1 MSLDSFIGMD
11 SGEPMSAASL
21 EKLQE
26 RMAQAQAQIAA
37 IQKEEKKHKKKE
49 NDLLAILVKFVKT
62 SHKTELTLLIS
73 RVLEQNLPANFV
85 LAIILL
91 GNEEIQ
97 VQVGDFLMLQK
108 PKAQD
113 LDRETTAPETSA
125 QAASSDN
132 GPESAPQNDNNERS
146 LTFFNSQDQTLPLK
160 LKIELDQWVKSM
172 LMQAEENPH
181 KLLRTAYKTEYI
193 KIEDEEDYFGEK
205 RYEKKVEIQ
214 KPLIMLV
221 AYVAGDYMK
230 QKGLA
235 EEQERL
241 TDFAEFI
248 LKGILNKT
256 QETLDQRGFLEGD
269 VAESV

>member
-49 NDLLAILVKFVKT
+49 NDLLAILIKFVKT

-97 VQVGDFLMLQK
+97 VQVGDFLMLQRAK
-108 PKAQD
+108 TQEMEGAEDPA
-113 LDRETTAPETSA
+113 LPGG
-125 QAASSDN
+125 ASN
-132 GPESAPQNDNNERS
+132 ESASKSPDSEKS

-221 AYVAGDYMK
+221 AYVAGDFMK
-230 QKGLA
+230 QKGLS

-241 TDFAEFI
+241 TGFAEFI

-269 VAESV
+269 VASSP

>member
-26 RMAQAQAQIAA
+26 RMAAAAAQIAA

-49 NDLLAILVKFVKT
+49 QDLLAILVKFVKT

-73 RVLEQNLPANFV
+73 RVLEQNLPANFI

-97 VQVGDFLMLQK
+97 QQVENFLMLQK
-108 PKAQD
+108 PI
-113 LDRETTAPETSA
+113 EHVTAEASPINSEATATSV
-125 QAASSDN
+125 SSISD
-132 GPESAPQNDNNERS
+132 QERA
-146 LTFFNSQDQTLPLK
+146 LTFFNHQDDTLPLK
-160 LKIELDQWVKSM
+160 IKIELDQWVKSM
-172 LMQAEENPH
+172 LLQAEENPH
-181 KLLRTAYKTEYI
+181 KLLRTAYKTDYI
-193 KIEDEEDYFGEK
+193 KIEDEEDYFSEK
-205 RYEKKVEIQ
+205 RYEKRVEMQ

-221 AYVAGDYMK
+221 AYVVGDYMK
-230 QKGLA
+230 QKGLP

-241 TDFAEFI
+241 IDFAQFI
-248 LKGILNKT
+248 LKGILDKT
-256 QETLDQRGFLEGD
+256 KKSLDNRAFLKGD
-269 VAESV
+269 ITENM

>member
-11 SGEPMSAASL
+11 SGEQMSAASL

-26 RMAQAQAQIAA
+26 RMAAAAAQIAA

-97 VQVGDFLMLQK
+97 QQVGDFLMLQR
-108 PKAQD
+108 PIEHVTAKASP
-113 LDRETTAPETSA
+113 LDSEATATSA
-125 QAASSDN
+125 SSPS
-132 GPESAPQNDNNERS
+132 GQERA
-146 LTFFNSQDQTLPLK
+146 LTFFNSRDDTLPLK
-160 LKIELDQWVKSM
+160 IKIELDQWIKSM

-181 KLLRTAYKTEYI
+181 KLLRTAYKTDYI
-193 KIEDEEDYFGEK
+193 KIEDEEDYFGKKKYEK
-205 RYEKKVEIQ
+205 RVEIQ
-214 KPLIMLV
+214 NPLIMLV
-221 AYVAGDYMK
+221 AYVVGDYMK
-230 QKGLA
+230 QKGLQ

-241 TDFAEFI
+241 TDFAKFI
-248 LKGILNKT
+248 LKGILDKT
-256 QETLDQRGFLEGD
+256 LETLDQRGLLESD
-269 VAESV
+269 VEGV

>member
-11 SGEPMSAASL
+11 AGEPMSAASL

-37 IQKEEKKHKKKE
+37 IHKEEKKHKKKE

-91 GNEEIQ
+91 GNQEIQ
-97 VQVGDFLMLQK
+97 QQVGDFLMLKSLRHNDIQT
-108 PKAQD
+108 P
-113 LDRETTAPETSA
+113 
-125 QAASSDN
+125 AAAAT
-132 GPESAPQNDNNERS
+132 PESPSQSAESEKS
-146 LTFFNSQDQTLPLK
+146 LTFFNSQDHTMPLK
-160 LKIELDQWVKSM
+160 IKIELDQWIKS
-172 LMQAEENPH
+172 LLLQAEENPH

-193 KIEDEEDYFGEK
+193 KIEDEKDYFGEK
-205 RYEKKVEIQ
+205 KYEEKVEIQ
-214 KPLIMLV
+214 KPLIMLA
-221 AYVAGDYMK
+221 AYVVGDYMK
-230 QKGLA
+230 QKGL
-235 EEQERL
+235 EENSKLL

-256 QETLDQRGFLEGD
+256 RETLDQRSFLEGD
-269 VAESV
+269 AAEVL

>member
-26 RMAQAQAQIAA
+26 RMAQAAAQIAA
-37 IQKEEKKHKKKE
+37 IQREEKKHKKKE
-49 NDLLAILVKFVKT
+49 YDLLAILVKFVKT

-97 VQVGDFLMLQK
+97 AQVGDFLMLQK
-108 PKAQD
+108 PK
-113 LDRETTAPETSA
+113 EH
-125 QAASSDN
+125 ASSGDTQVDPS
-132 GPESAPQNDNNERS
+132 GEADTEPSSGEKS
-146 LTFFNSQDQTLPLK
+146 LTFFSARDQTLPLK
-160 LKIELDQWVKSM
+160 IKIELDHWIKSL

-205 RYEKKVEIQ
+205 KYEKKVEIQ

-221 AYVAGDYMK
+221 AYVVGDFMK
-230 QKGLA
+230 QQGLG
-235 EEQERL
+235 EDQERL

-248 LKGILNKT
+248 LKGILDKT
-256 QETLDQRGFLEGD
+256 RETLDKRVFLEGHS
-269 VAESV
+269 EET